1 MTICVAAMCCEEI
14 DGVVLPFIVGAS
26 DRMLTSIGDVEFEPD
41 TPKIVQV
48 APSIAVMTA
57 GDISIHAEILAGVR
71 LALDMFAQVNPNEWI
86 GVETVAQAYGR
97 LYDMARLRR
106 AENAILT
113 PLGLKAD
120 SYLDGRVA
128 PDIAQDLLRQMG
140 EFPDLPVHAIIS
152 GVDPSGPHIF
162 VLYDGVVRHEDRV
175 GFAAIGGGV
184 EHASSHLMFMRH
196 TAAKPMPETMF
207 HVFYAKRRAEVVAG
221 IGGATDMFIAGP
233 TFRNFMFL
241 PPELVNTIARG
252 YDGAQKGFNDGLAKG
267 LTFFADPIRAS
278 MRDAA
283 RTGREEK
290 KGE

>member
-1 MTICVAAMCCEEI
+1 MTICIGAMCREEI
-14 DGVVLPFIVGAS
+14 DGVILPFVVGAS

-48 APSIAVMTA
+48 APSIAIMTA

-71 LALDMFAQVNPNEWI
+71 LALDMLAKVNPNEWI

-97 LYDMARLRR
+97 IYDMARLRR

-128 PDIAQDLLRQMG
+128 PDIAQDLMRQMG
-140 EFPDLPVHAIIS
+140 AFPDLPVHAIIS
-152 GVDPSGPHIF
+152 GVDPSGSHIF
-162 VLYDGVVRHEDRV
+162 VLYDGVVRHEDRI
-175 GFAAIGGGV
+175 GFAAIGSGV
-184 EHASSHLMFMRH
+184 EHAHSHLTFMRH
-196 TAAKPMPETMF
+196 TAAMPMPETLF

-221 IGGATDMFIAGP
+221 VGGATDMFIAGP
-233 TFRNFMFL
+233 TFRNFMWL
-241 PPELVNTIARG
+241 DPKLVNMLASG

-267 LTFFADPIRAS
+267 LAVFADPIRES
-278 MRDAA
+278 MRAAA
-283 RTGREEK
+283 RKGRAK
-290 KGE
+290 AAS